1 MSASPMDC
9 RVGRIEVVRDP
20 VADALDDMAAL
31 AQHWAKN
38 RERGRN
44 PSSIRAAML
53 MVAREALA
61 HVDQQEREL
70 QQRTDELCGPADLK
84 REVSNQPTVVQK
96 SNLAALVEIA
106 DRQAKYGLAPHNPQT
121 TGPQGPVS
129 R

>member
-1 MSASPMDC
+1 MSEANSMDC

-70 QQRTDELCGPADLK
+70 QQRMDELCGPAAFA
-84 REVSNQPTVVQK
+84 RNAAEQPNTEGEKQ
-96 SNLAALVEIA
+96 
-106 DRQAKYGLAPHNPQT
+106 
-121 TGPQGPVS
+121 
-129 R
+129 